1 MIMFYEEHDLVRAR
15 ISKNHQ
21 KIVNNSLN
29 RLTKTAI
36 SKQIVFNNDFKSVS
50 SQRKPEEECTRH
62 PNVTI
67 AENIYEKIFFGVCIS
82 FNRSI
87 LFTGNDRREI
97 NSYR

>member
-1 MIMFYEEHDLVRAR
+1 MIVFYEEHDLIRAR
-15 ISKNHQ
+15 MSKNHQ

-29 RLTKTAI
+29 RLTETAI

-67 AENIYEKIFFGVCIS
+67 AEHIYEKKVF
-82 FNRSI
+82 
-87 LFTGNDRREI
+87 RRLQLVQQVYTV
-97 NSYR
+97 YRK

>member
-15 ISKNHQ
+15 MSKNHQ

-67 AENIYEKIFFGVCIS
+67 AENIYEKKPC
-82 FNRSI
+82 
-87 LFTGNDRREI
+87 RRLHLVKQV
-97 NSYR
+97 NTVYRKLS